1 MDTCEGQN
9 DYIILIGD
17 TFENWIFVLVKNPTV
32 LSLRIQSVLLHMN
45 DPMIPPP
52 HPHPTNAPFCLAIR
66 LLICL
71 FIYMSDFLGTLLEED
86 S

>member
-52 HPHPTNAPFCLAIR
+52 PPSHKCALLLSHPPFDLPVY
-66 LLICL
+66 L
-71 FIYMSDFLGTLLEED
+71 YV
-86 S
+86 